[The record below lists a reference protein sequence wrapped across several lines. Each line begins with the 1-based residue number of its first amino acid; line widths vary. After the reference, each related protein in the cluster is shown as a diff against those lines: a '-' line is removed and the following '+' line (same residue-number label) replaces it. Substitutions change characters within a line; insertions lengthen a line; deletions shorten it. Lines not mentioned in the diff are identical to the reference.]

1 MASEEQDKKTE
12 RVLSLYT
19 RLLQGE
25 EINKAI
31 EAEHYGVTER
41 SIQRDLQDIERFCDR
56 HKKQNDKMTLFY
68 N

>member
-41 SIQRDLQDIERFCDR
+41 SI
-56 HKKQNDKMTLFY
+56 
-68 N
+68 

>member
-31 EAEHYGVTER
+31 EAEHYGV
-41 SIQRDLQDIERFCDR
+41 LL
-56 HKKQNDKMTLFY
+56 KKFWHYVKFF
-68 N
+68 

>member
-41 SIQRDLQDIERFCDR
+41 SIQRDLQDIERF
-56 HKKQNDKMTLFY
+56 
-68 N
+68 